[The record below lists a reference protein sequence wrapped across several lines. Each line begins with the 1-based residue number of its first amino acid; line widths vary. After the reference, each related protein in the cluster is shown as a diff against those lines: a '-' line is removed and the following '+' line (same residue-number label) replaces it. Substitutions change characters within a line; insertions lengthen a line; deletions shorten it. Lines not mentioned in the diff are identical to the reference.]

1 MILPL
6 YSALVRPHSEYCVQ
20 FWAPQLKKDRD
31 LLEEFLQRTTKMIK
45 GLEHLPYEERLSNLD
60 LSSLR
65 KTKLKGY
72 LINVYVYLKGG
83 RRQMDESRFFSVV
96 HTIKIRINGLK
107 LEHRMFLTNMW
118 KNSFMI
124 RVMEHWNKLPSEVVE
139 SPMEI
144 FKTHLDAYLCN
155 LL

>member
-1 MILPL
+1 
-6 YSALVRPHSEYCVQ
+6 
-20 FWAPQLKKDRD
+20 
-31 LLEEFLQRTTKMIK
+31 
-45 GLEHLPYEERLSNLD
+45 
-60 LSSLR
+60 
-65 KTKLKGY
+65 
-72 LINVYVYLKGG
+72 
-83 RRQMDESRFFSVV
+83 MDESRLFSVV